1 MVVELCGRRILQT
14 NKPENQTPSV
24 IASKIRW
31 FAVVT
36 GCFAAIAGYFRFG
49 YANACVPGFIIM
61 GAIIQGRF
69 PRFGRVLICA
79 GAIALSYWVFVVD
92 VFLLI
97 ETNPTRHLGQFSLT
111 LASVLLVA
119 LCDYAI
125 AIEEIKIRRA
135 HNRKKPDVVP
145 FSKNIRWFAGAT
157 GIITGSIF
165 LMDYG
170 LGFLSF
176 FLIVG
181 ALIAGRF
188 PQSGKELTWFGAGV
202 VSLSILPLSAWYLFH
217 ALDGTDPWV
226 IAGSAASVLLIVLCD
241 VALLMEAIR
250 RKPPRVR

>member
-1 MVVELCGRRILQT
+1 MQT
-14 NKPENQTPSV
+14 NKSENQTASV
-24 IASKIRW
+24 INSKIRW

-36 GCFAAIAGYFRFG
+36 GCFAAIAGYFRFS
-49 YANACVPGFIIM
+49 YASACVPSFMIM

-69 PRFGRVLICA
+69 PRCGRVLICA

-92 VFLLI
+92 VSLLI
-97 ETNPTRHLGQFSLT
+97 ETGPTHHLGQFGLT

-119 LCDYAI
+119 LCDCAI

-135 HNRKKPDVVP
+135 DNGKKSDVVP
-145 FSKNIRWFAGAT
+145 FSKNIRWLAGGT
-157 GIITGSIF
+157 VIVTVSIF

-170 LGFLSF
+170 LGFLSS

-188 PQSGKELTWFGAGV
+188 PQSGKELTRFGAGV
-202 VSLSILPLSAWYLFH
+202 VSLSILPLSMRFLFH

-226 IAGSAASVLLIVLCD
+226 TAGSAASVLFIILCD
-241 VALLMEAIR
+241 AALLMEAIS
-250 RKPPRVR
+250 RKRTRVR